1 MIYFMHNKTLSFA
14 IIFFIFACGL
24 AQATENNKPQTLKEL
39 IIEAPKAE
47 LRDTFNDFMPVPTSK
62 FKVDRQEID
71 TINTISIE
79 DTVRYAPNVE
89 VRRRFF
95 GDNNGVISMRGN
107 GNFQTARQMVFV
119 DGFPLHSLLRTSC
132 NGAPQWNFVAPDE
145 TDHVNITYGTF
156 SPKHSGNAWRL
167 CTSPSPR
174 D

>member
-1 MIYFMHNKTLSFA
+1 MIYFMRNKTLSFA

-119 DGFPLHSLLRTSC
+119 DG
-132 NGAPQWNFVAPDE
+132 
-145 TDHVNITYGTF
+145 I
-156 SPKHSGNAWRL
+156 SPTQS
-167 CTSPSPR
+167 TPYPI
-174 D
+174 

>member
-1 MIYFMHNKTLSFA
+1 MFYLMRIK
-14 IIFFIFACGL
+14 IIVLTFVLFIFSGGL
-24 AQATENNKPQTLKEL
+24 AQAADDDKPQSLKEL
-39 IIEAPKAE
+39 IIAAPKAE

-119 DGFPLHSLLRTSC
+119 DGFPLHSLLRTRF

-145 TDHVNITYGTF
+145 TDHVNITYGPF
-156 SPKHSGNAWRL
+156 SPKHSL
-167 CTSPSPR
+167 SLIHI
-174 D
+174 